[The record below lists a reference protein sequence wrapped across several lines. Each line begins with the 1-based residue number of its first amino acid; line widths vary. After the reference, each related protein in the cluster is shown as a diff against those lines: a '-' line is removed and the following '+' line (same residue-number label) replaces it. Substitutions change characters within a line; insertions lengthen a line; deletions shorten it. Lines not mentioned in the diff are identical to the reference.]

1 MYPPGG
7 KLWSSHPSLLFI
19 SISLSLSIQS
29 RSMVAH
35 SRIYA
40 GTFGG
45 MIKGMFGF
53 GGGKKAGS
61 GKEEL

>member
-1 MYPPGG
+1 
-7 KLWSSHPSLLFI
+7 
-19 SISLSLSIQS
+19 
-29 RSMVAH
+29 MVAH